1 MCIQVKTAVF
11 THNDGRTSNLLQA
24 DGTIP
29 MYYQDVKY
37 NIPITVWLLETYP
50 RQPPLV
56 FVTPTRD
63 MIIKPRHPCVDASG
77 MVSSQYIHHWVFPRS
92 NLVELVQNL
101 SLLFGQDPPL
111 YSRPAVPVN
120 VRPPPPQ
127 ATPHPP
133 FMNPIHAGGATM
145 QMNPPSSG
153 PPPAQS
159 PRLPYPPYQHT
170 PPPQP
175 QSRSDDPQEQFKRN
189 AIMQLTDRVKNDT
202 QALIQERNNEMD
214 KLFNTQVMLHVIM
227 YPGYL

>member
-1 MCIQVKTAVF
+1 MCMQVKTAVF

-77 MVSSQYIHHWVFPRS
+77 MVSSQYIHQWVFPRS

-111 YSRPAVPVN
+111 YSRPAPPVN

-145 QMNPPSSG
+145 QMNPPS
-153 PPPAQS
+153 PAQS

-175 QSRSDDPQEQFKRN
+175 QSRSDDPQEPFKRN
-189 AIMQLTDRVKNDT
+189 AIMQLQDRVKNDT